1 MAAIC
6 RRNRLLALDTDRC
19 GEEGIMNIK
28 SVFRLS
34 LILAL
39 VAVPLTG
46 FAQEG
51 DQGTAASL
59 GQPGPWI
66 FTFFGTEYT
75 ISSAVAAQGN
85 VESSVEVGIYDAS
98 TDDSPDMAAEYLR
111 HRVRCHRRWS
121 RYCVRTP

>member
-1 MAAIC
+1 
-6 RRNRLLALDTDRC
+6 LDTEWC

-75 ISSAVAAQGN
+75 ISSTIAASGN
-85 VESSVEVGIYDAS
+85 VEPSIEVGYCDAS
-98 TDDSPDMAAEYLR
+98 TGDSPDIAAEYLR

-121 RYCVRTP
+121 RYCLRTP

>member
-1 MAAIC
+1 
-6 RRNRLLALDTDRC
+6 
-19 GEEGIMNIK
+19 MNIK

-51 DQGTAASL
+51 EQGTAASL

-75 ISSAVAAQGN
+75 ISSAIAASGN
-85 VESSVEVGIYDAS
+85 VEPSIEPMIHRTLRPSIYDTESGA
-98 TDDSPDMAAEYLR
+98 TVDGHDTAFALRDLAAAAGSDR
-111 HRVRCHRRWS
+111 PAGRGI
-121 RYCVRTP
+121 